1 MLSHDIYQDSQVYE
15 VFNELYEQEEMHF
28 NDFISGYLSLFDWYP
43 LNCQELSGLPSGFR
57 VDLKHHSG
65 TIIEA
70 RLCHIKG
77 QVGFN
82 TKDGI
87 ISDMSEAQWE
97 IRLGVQHL
105 LRDQEC
111 TSTITH

>member
-57 VDLKHHSG
+57 VDLNSSGLRPKTKTRNLSRLSPSIHSS
-65 TIIEA
+65 
-70 RLCHIKG
+70 L
-77 QVGFN
+77 
-82 TKDGI
+82 
-87 ISDMSEAQWE
+87 
-97 IRLGVQHL
+97 
-105 LRDQEC
+105 
-111 TSTITH
+111 